1 MKWNKHKHKKSRNL
15 NNMHDLDPDGDVV
28 LVVESQNVKRFL
40 ASSKILSLA
49 SPVFSKMLSSNFR
62 EGMQMAVS
70 YRPTIV
76 LHDDDPFAMKTM
88 LGIFHHKELDEKPM
102 TAERLAVLAI
112 HSDKYDCV
120 KTLKPWIFMW
130 FHSFQ
135 SPLTVEE
142 HGFLMLA
149 AHVFRAAEQFLEWS
163 GKVQSKLSPSSF
175 AKWESVEMLSFL
187 PDGLRGKSPSIHFT

>member
-88 LGIFHHKELDEKPM
+88 LGIFHHKELDEK
-102 TAERLAVLAI
+102 AN
-112 HSDKYDCV
+112 DCGE
-120 KTLKPWIFMW
+120 TRCSCY
-130 FHSFQ
+130 SF
-135 SPLTVEE
+135 
-142 HGFLMLA
+142 
-149 AHVFRAAEQFLEWS
+149 
-163 GKVQSKLSPSSF
+163 
-175 AKWESVEMLSFL
+175 
-187 PDGLRGKSPSIHFT
+187 